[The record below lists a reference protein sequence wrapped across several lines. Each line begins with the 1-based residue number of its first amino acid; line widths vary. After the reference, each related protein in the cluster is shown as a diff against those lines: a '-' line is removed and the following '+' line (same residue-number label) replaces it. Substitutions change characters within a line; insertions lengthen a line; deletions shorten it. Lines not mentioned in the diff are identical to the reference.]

1 MPNIKEKKIVNK
13 LCLISFSNNSDH
25 QNVVYSMYKA
35 LKNQTEVYT
44 IGIVNPKS
52 DSACFDDHNIYCN
65 CPERP
70 GIGKGTFRVDV
81 LLSIART
88 IKREKITHLYFESQ
102 HIWNAALMAL
112 CPQCQKIVAVHD
124 VIPHDGNK
132 AMDLSNYVT
141 CHMANHIIL
150 RNTMFKEELSR
161 RYKISQEK
169 ISCLELW
176 RDFPIYSK
184 PKNTGILLCF
194 GRIRKYKGFDK
205 LLQIVTATPEVSYR
219 VVGEPDEESKVLV
232 NQLKQCSNV
241 VVIDH
246 EVSDQEMV
254 QEFKNADWLV
264 LPYTAATQ
272 SGVIVDAFLHARP
285 VIAFD
290 VGAISEQV
298 VDGMN
303 GRLVKKNDVD
313 EFVRAVREVYAYT
326 EETLAE
332 YSKNAH
338 DFAYKRYSAEAAAEK
353 FLKIVTQQVKE
364 KV

>member
-1 MPNIKEKKIVNK
+1 MESK
-13 LCLISFSNNSDH
+13 LCLITFSNNADH

-35 LKNQTEVYT
+35 LKGKADVYT

-70 GIGKGTFRVDV
+70 GIGKGTFRLNV
-81 LLSIART
+81 LFSLA
-88 IKREKITHLYFESQ
+88 KKVKAEGITHLYFESQ
-102 HIWNAALMAL
+102 HLWNAALMAL
-112 CPQCQKIVAVHD
+112 CPQCKKIVAVHD

-150 RNTMFKEELSR
+150 RNKMFKEELSR
-161 RYKISQEK
+161 RCKVPMEK
-169 ISCLELW
+169 ITCLELW
-176 RDFPIYSK
+176 RGFLPYSK
-184 PKNTGILLCF
+184 PRNTGIFLYF

-219 VVGEPDEESKVLV
+219 IVGEPDEESRPLV
-232 NQLKQCSNV
+232 EQMKRCANV
-241 VVIDH
+241 VVIDQ

-254 QEFKNADWLV
+254 REFENADWLV

-272 SGVIVDAFLHARP
+272 SGVIVDAFLHSRP

-298 VDGMN
+298 VDGVN
-303 GRLVKKNDVD
+303 GRLVKENDVGG
-313 EFVRAVREVYAYT
+313 FVQAVRETRAYT
-326 EETLAE
+326 EKTLEVYA
-332 YSKNAH
+332 KNAH
-338 DFAYKRYSAEAAAEK
+338 DFAYERYSAEAAAER
-353 FLKIVTQQVKE
+353 FFEDILTFAC
-364 KV
+364 

>member
-25 QNVVYSMYKA
+25 QNVVYSMYKV

-52 DSACFDDHNIYCN
+52 DSACFDEHNIYCN

-246 EVSDQEMV
+246 EVSDQEMI
-254 QEFKNADWLV
+254 EELEKADWLI
-264 LPYTAATQ
+264 LPYATATQ
-272 SGVIVDAFLHARP
+272 SGVIVDAYLHARP
-285 VIAFD
+285 VIAFN
-290 VGAISEQV
+290 VGAISEQIIE
-298 VDGMN
+298 GYN
-303 GRLVKKNDVD
+303 GHLVAENDVSG
-313 EFVRAVREVYAYT
+313 FVSAIKKVNGYTPNKLERYSQNAYQ
-326 EETLAE
+326 
-332 YSKNAH
+332 
-338 DFAYKRYSAEAAAEK
+338 FAKERYSASAVADK
-353 FLKIVTQQVKE
+353 FMQIIFDVE
-364 KV
+364 

>member
-25 QNVVYSMYKA
+25 QNVVYSMYKV

-52 DSACFDDHNIYCN
+52 DSACFDEHNIYCN

-246 EVSDQEMV
+246 EVSDQEMI
-254 QEFKNADWLV
+254 EELEKADWLI
-264 LPYTAATQ
+264 LPYATATQ
-272 SGVIVDAFLHARP
+272 SGVIVDAYLHARP
-285 VIAFD
+285 VIAFN
-290 VGAISEQV
+290 VGAISEQIIE
-298 VDGMN
+298 GYN
-303 GRLVKKNDVD
+303 GHLVAENDVSG
-313 EFVRAVREVYAYT
+313 FVSAIKKVNGYTPNELERYSRNAYQ
-326 EETLAE
+326 
-332 YSKNAH
+332 
-338 DFAYKRYSAEAAAEK
+338 FAKERYSASAVADK
-353 FLKIVTQQVKE
+353 FMQIFFDVE
-364 KV
+364 

>member
-1 MPNIKEKKIVNK
+1 MKDKI
-13 LCLISFSNNSDH
+13 CLITFSNNADH

-35 LKNQTEVYT
+35 LKGKVAVYT

-70 GIGKGTFRVDV
+70 GIGKGTFRLDV
-81 LLSIART
+81 LFSLARK
-88 IKREKITHLYFESQ
+88 IRKEQITHLYFESQ
-102 HIWNAALMAL
+102 HLWNAALMAL
-112 CPQCQKIVAVHD
+112 CPQCKKIVAVHD

-141 CHMANHIIL
+141 CQMANHIIL
-150 RNTMFKEELSR
+150 RNKMFKEELSR
-161 RYKISQEK
+161 RCKVPMEK
-169 ISCLELW
+169 ITCLELW
-176 RDFPIYSK
+176 RDFPVYSE
-184 PKNTGILLCF
+184 PRNTGVFLCF

-205 LLQIVTATPEVSYR
+205 LLQIVSATPEISYR
-219 VVGEPDEESKVLV
+219 IVGEPDEESRPLV
-232 NQLKQCSNV
+232 EQLKQCKNA
-241 VVIDH
+241 VVIDR

-254 QEFKNADWLV
+254 QEFENADWLV

-272 SGVIVDAFLHARP
+272 SGVIVDAFLHSRP

-298 VDGMN
+298 VDGYN
-303 GRLVKKNDVD
+303 GRLIPEGNVDAFVK
-313 EFVRAVREVYAYT
+313 AVRETNELTAEELDTYA
-326 EETLAE
+326 
-332 YSKNAH
+332 KNAH
-338 DFAYKRYSAEAAAEK
+338 QFAYERYSAEAAAEK
-353 FLKIVTQQVKE
+353 FWESITQTVKE

>member
-25 QNVVYSMYKA
+25 QNVVYSMYKV

-52 DSACFDDHNIYCN
+52 DSACFDEHNIYCN
-65 CPERP
+65 CTERP

-124 VIPHDGNK
+124 VIPHDGDK

-246 EVSDQEMV
+246 EVSDQEMI
-254 QEFKNADWLV
+254 EELEKADWLI
-264 LPYTAATQ
+264 LPYATATQ
-272 SGVIVDAFLHARP
+272 SGVIVDAYLHARP
-285 VIAFD
+285 VIAFN
-290 VGAISEQV
+290 VGAISEQIIE
-298 VDGMN
+298 GYN
-303 GRLVKKNDVD
+303 GHLVAENDVSG
-313 EFVRAVREVYAYT
+313 FVSATKKVNGYTPNELERYSRNAYQ
-326 EETLAE
+326 
-332 YSKNAH
+332 
-338 DFAYKRYSAEAAAEK
+338 FAKERYSASAVADK
-353 FLKIVTQQVKE
+353 FMQIIFDVE
-364 KV
+364 

>member
-150 RNTMFKEELSR
+150 RNTIFKEELSR

-205 LLQIVTATPEVSYR
+205 LLQIVTATPEISYR
-219 VVGEPDEESKVLV
+219 IVGEPDEESKVLV

-246 EVSDQEMV
+246 EVSDQEMIE
-254 QEFKNADWLV
+254 EFEKADWLV
-264 LPYTAATQ
+264 LPYATATQ
-272 SGVIVDAFLHARP
+272 SGVIVDAYLHARP
-285 VIAFD
+285 VIAFN
-290 VGAISEQV
+290 VGAISEQIIE
-298 VDGMN
+298 GYN
-303 GRLVKKNDVD
+303 GHLVAENDVSG
-313 EFVRAVREVYAYT
+313 FVSAIKKVNGYTPNGLERYSRNAYQ
-326 EETLAE
+326 
-332 YSKNAH
+332 
-338 DFAYKRYSAEAAAEK
+338 FAKERYSASAVADK
-353 FLKIVTQQVKE
+353 FMQIIFDVE
-364 KV
+364 

>member
-161 RYKISQEK
+161 RYKISQKK

-205 LLQIVTATPEVSYR
+205 LLQIITATPEVSYR

-246 EVSDQEMV
+246 EVSDQEMIE
-254 QEFKNADWLV
+254 EFEKADWLV
-264 LPYTAATQ
+264 LPYATATQ
-272 SGVIVDAFLHARP
+272 SGVIVDAYLHARP
-285 VIAFD
+285 VIAFN
-290 VGAISEQV
+290 VGAISEQIIE
-298 VDGMN
+298 GYN
-303 GRLVKKNDVD
+303 GHLVAKNDVSG
-313 EFVRAVREVYAYT
+313 FVSAIKKVNGYTPNGLERYSRNAYQ
-326 EETLAE
+326 
-332 YSKNAH
+332 
-338 DFAYKRYSAEAAAEK
+338 FAKERYSASAVADK
-353 FLKIVTQQVKE
+353 FMQIIFDVE
-364 KV
+364 